1 MIKNLP
7 TITNPGTN
15 GFTGEFYQM
24 FEEDIIPILQKNFL
38 RKLKWKEYYQSHS
51 MKLVLPIPKSE
62 NDINKK
68 TTNIP
73 Y

>member
-1 MIKNLP
+1 
-7 TITNPGTN
+7 
-15 GFTGEFYQM
+15 M
-24 FEEDIIPILQKNFL
+24 FEEDIIPPILQKNFL